1 MTRLELRVRKRFAG
15 FTLDVDIDA
24 PLAGTLGLV
33 GPSGSGKSTLLA
45 CVAGHLAPDDGRIA
59 VGERVLF
66 DRAARVDVPPA
77 RRGVGMV
84 FQEAL
89 LFPHL
94 SVAANLRYGAR
105 RREPALFA
113 EIVEALGVGDLLD
126 RRPGALSGGER
137 QRVALGRALLARPRL
152 LLLDEPLASVDE
164 ARRRTILDLLDR
176 LGHELG
182 IAMVYVSHTPA
193 EISRLTTR
201 TLALRSGRAVALH
214 DAPAPDVDPAGGL
227 PRGRRRRRPRPATL
241 ALPRRARAAG
251 PSTPR

>member
-1 MTRLELRVRKRFAG
+1 MTTLAARVRKTLGG

-24 PLAGTLGLV
+24 PLDDGALGLV

-45 CVAGHLAPDDGRIA
+45 CLAGHLKPDAGRIA

-66 DRAARVDVPPA
+66 DRARRLDVPPA

-94 SVAANLRYGAR
+94 SVRANLRYGAR
-105 RREPALFA
+105 GREPALFA
-113 EIVEALGVGDLLD
+113 RVIDALGVGDLLD

-152 LLLDEPLASVDE
+152 LLLDEPL
-164 ARRRTILDLLDR
+164 
-176 LGHELG
+176 
-182 IAMVYVSHTPA
+182 
-193 EISRLTTR
+193 
-201 TLALRSGRAVALH
+201 
-214 DAPAPDVDPAGGL
+214 
-227 PRGRRRRRPRPATL
+227 
-241 ALPRRARAAG
+241 
-251 PSTPR
+251 